1 MTMNITARISN
12 IAMLALAILPAAA
25 LTTAAHAQTAVRV
38 GDLNLATASGKAVYE
53 QRLNTAA
60 RQYCSGEA
68 QMSVRAACQSA
79 VRAEVN
85 DKLVS
90 GIKFASR
97 S

>member
-1 MTMNITARISN
+1 MNITARISN
-12 IAMLALAILPAAA
+12 IAMLALAVLPAAA

-38 GDLNLATASGKAVYE
+38 GDLNLASASGKAVYE
-53 QRLNTAA
+53 QRLNSAA

-68 QMSVRAACQSA
+68 QMSVRAACETA

-85 DKLVS
+85 DKLAANTQ
-90 GIKFASR
+90 FASR